1 MPRDYKHR
9 VTRRRK
15 RRPVS
20 PWLGMAA
27 GLLIGLF
34 AAAIAYFKLI
44 APPQQATAPPFAP
57 ETLEPA
63 AEPVPAKEA
72 KSQEKAPS
80 PPPARPRFD
89 FYTILPEMEVVIPE
103 EELTARTPSSAFRPV
118 EQPAAAAHQS
128 SPTAGPPAKPAAAAT
143 PVSPQSQPQPAVK
156 PPASSGGNYFLQS
169 GTFNTMDQAE
179 RLKAQ
184 LALLGLGASI
194 QKVTINKNTIHRVR
208 VGPFR
213 DYSVLNEARARM
225 RQHGIQS
232 TPVMIRK

>member
-27 GLLIGLF
+27 GLLIGVF

-44 APPQQATAPPFAP
+44 APPQQIAAPAFLPETPDPAAQAAPPQEAKQDEKP
-57 ETLEPA
+57 
-63 AEPVPAKEA
+63 PVPTPAK
-72 KSQEKAPS
+72 Q
-80 PPPARPRFD
+80 RFD
-89 FYTILPEMEVVIPE
+89 FYDILPEMEVVIPE
-103 EELTARTPSSAFRPV
+103 EEISAKTAPGAFKPV
-118 EQPAAAAHQS
+118 EKPATAALEGEPDVTPVAQ
-128 SPTAGPPAKPAAAAT
+128 PTAEL
-143 PVSPQSQPQPAVK
+143 PQSQPNVK
-156 PPASSGGNYFLQS
+156 PAEPSRGNYFLQS
-169 GTFNTMDQAE
+169 GSFRSVDQAD

-184 LALLGLGASI
+184 LALLGLQASV

-213 DYSVLNEARARM
+213 DFTSLDEARALM
-225 RQHGIQS
+225 RQRGIQS
-232 TPVMIRK
+232 TPVMIRQ

>member
-1 MPRDYKHR
+1 MPRDYKYR
-9 VTRRRK
+9 ATRRRK

-20 PWLGMAA
+20 PWVGMGA

-34 AAAIAYFKLI
+34 AAAIAYMKLI
-44 APPQQATAPPFAP
+44 APPEPQIAAPAFMP
-57 ETLEPA
+57 ETPVPA
-63 AEPVPAKEA
+63 AEPAPPKEV
-72 KSQEKAPS
+72 KQQEKSPS
-80 PPPARPRFD
+80 PARPRFD

-103 EELTARTPSSAFRPV
+103 EELAAKTPSSAFRPV
-118 EQPAAAAHQS
+118 EQPAAAANES
-128 SPTAGPPAKPAAAAT
+128 APAAGTPSKPAAAS
-143 PVSPQSQPQPAVK
+143 VSTQNQPKPAVK
-156 PPASSGGNYFLQS
+156 PAASSAGNYFLQS
-169 GTFNTMDQAE
+169 GTFNSLNQAE

-184 LALLGLGASI
+184 LALLGLGASV

-213 DYSVLNEARARM
+213 DYTTLNAARAVM

>member
-1 MPRDYKHR
+1 MSRDYKHR
-9 VTRRRK
+9 ATRRRK
-15 RRPVS
+15 HRPAS

-44 APPQQATAPPFAP
+44 APPQQVTAQPFAP
-57 ETLEPA
+57 QAPEPA
-63 AEPVPAKEA
+63 AEPVPAKES
-72 KSQEKAPS
+72 KQQEKAPS
-80 PPPARPRFD
+80 PSPAKPRFD

-103 EELTARTPSSAFRPV
+103 DELTAKTPSSVFRPV
-118 EQPAAAAHQS
+118 EQPAAAATE
-128 SPTAGPPAKPAAAAT
+128 PTPAKPAAAS
-143 PVSPQSQPQPAVK
+143 VSPQSQPQPAVK
-156 PPASSGGNYFLQS
+156 PAASSGGNYFLQS
-169 GTFNTMDQAE
+169 GSFNTMDQAE

-184 LALLGLGASI
+184 LALLGLGASV

-213 DYSVLNEARARM
+213 DYSALKQARALM

>member
-1 MPRDYKHR
+1 MPRDYKNR

-27 GLLIGLF
+27 GLLIGVF

-44 APPQQATAPPFAP
+44 APPQQVTAPPFVP
-57 ETLEPA
+57 QTPEPA
-63 AEPVPAKEA
+63 AVPAPPKEA
-72 KSQEKAPS
+72 KQEEKAPS
-80 PPPARPRFD
+80 PSPAKPRFD

-103 EELTARTPSSAFRPV
+103 EELTAKTPSSAFRPV
-118 EQPAAAAHQS
+118 EQPAAASHESAPATS
-128 SPTAGPPAKPAAAAT
+128 TPAKPAAASA
-143 PVSPQSQPQPAVK
+143 SAQSQPQPAGK
-156 PPASSGGNYFLQS
+156 PATSSGGNYFLQS
-169 GTFNTMDQAE
+169 GTFNTTDQAE

-184 LALLGLGASI
+184 LALLGLGASV

-213 DYSVLNEARARM
+213 DYTALNAARAQM

>member
-1 MPRDYKHR
+1 MPRDYKNR

-20 PWLGMAA
+20 PWVGMGA

-34 AAAIAYFKLI
+34 AAAIAYLKLI
-44 APPQQATAPPFAP
+44 APPAPQIAAPAFMP
-57 ETLEPA
+57 ETPVPA
-63 AEPVPAKEA
+63 AEPVPPKEA
-72 KSQEKAPS
+72 KQQEKAPS
-80 PPPARPRFD
+80 PSPAKPRFD

-103 EELTARTPSSAFRPV
+103 EELAAKTPSSAFRPV
-118 EQPAAAAHQS
+118 E
-128 SPTAGPPAKPAAAAT
+128 KPAAAAPESEPAAST
-143 PVSPQSQPQPAVK
+143 PARPAAASASTQYQSQPAVK
-156 PPASSGGNYFLQS
+156 PAASSGGNYFLQS

-184 LALLGLGASI
+184 LALLGLGASV

-213 DYSVLNEARARM
+213 DYTALNAARAQM

>member
-34 AAAIAYFKLI
+34 AAAIAYLKLS
-44 APPQQATAPPFAP
+44 APPAPQIAAPAFMP
-57 ETLEPA
+57 ETREPA
-63 AEPVPAKEA
+63 AKAAPPKEA
-72 KSQEKAPS
+72 NQEEKAPS
-80 PPPARPRFD
+80 PSPAKPRFD

-103 EELTARTPSSAFRPV
+103 EELAAKTPSNAFRPV
-118 EQPAAAAHQS
+118 E
-128 SPTAGPPAKPAAAAT
+128 KPAAPVHESAPNVNT
-143 PVSPQSQPQPAVK
+143 PVKQTAALPQSQPEVK
-156 PPASSGGNYFLQS
+156 PAPSSGGNYFLQS

-184 LALLGLGASI
+184 LALLGLGARV

-213 DYSVLNEARARM
+213 DYTALNEARALM
-225 RQHGIQS
+225 RQHGIQG
-232 TPVMIRK
+232 TPVMIRR